1 MRGNKG
7 GWMIIAAVIVLGQ
20 CIASQAEAVNR
31 IIPLKGAN
39 VVMEYEKEVVVIDP
53 KADTFFEAR
62 NLKCNVQSKEFL
74 SKSKRERVMVTE
86 TN

>member
-1 MRGNKG
+1 VRGNKG
-7 GWMIIAAVIVLGQ
+7 GWLIIASVIVLGQ
-20 CIASQAEAVNR
+20 CIASQSEAMNQL
-31 IIPLKGAN
+31 IPLKGAN
-39 VVMEYEKEVVVIDP
+39 VITEYEKKVVVIAT
-53 KADTFFEAR
+53 KADTFFEVR